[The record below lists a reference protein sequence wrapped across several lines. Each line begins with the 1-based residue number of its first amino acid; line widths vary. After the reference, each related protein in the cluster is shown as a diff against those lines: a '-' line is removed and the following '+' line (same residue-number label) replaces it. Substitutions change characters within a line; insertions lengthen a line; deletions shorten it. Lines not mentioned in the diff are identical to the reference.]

1 MTQYEAFLPK
11 TLFIPSPEWPKST
24 RPNQAP
30 EVVAAKDTFFKA
42 FEGTDI
48 KPDGPSTFAWDPALL
63 VVEAL
68 RKLKPDAAAADLHN
82 YLLSLKG
89 FAGINGAYDFTAVP
103 NRGLSESN
111 VVVTR
116 WDGGAKTWVV
126 VSDPLGI
133 PRD

>member
-1 MTQYEAFLPK
+1 VFKAIRDAGLDIPVATTDGNMTYAQMTQYEAFLPK
-11 TLFIPSPEWPKST
+11 TLFIPSPEWPKSQ
-24 RPNQAP
+24 RPNQPP
-30 EVVAAKDTFFKA
+30 EVVVAKETFFKA
-42 FEGTDI
+42 FEGTEI
-48 KPDGPSTFAWDPALL
+48 KPDGPHD
-63 VVEAL
+63 
-68 RKLKPDAAAADLHN
+68 
-82 YLLSLKG
+82 YLLALKG
-89 FAGINGAYDFTAVP
+89 FAGINGVYDFPAVP